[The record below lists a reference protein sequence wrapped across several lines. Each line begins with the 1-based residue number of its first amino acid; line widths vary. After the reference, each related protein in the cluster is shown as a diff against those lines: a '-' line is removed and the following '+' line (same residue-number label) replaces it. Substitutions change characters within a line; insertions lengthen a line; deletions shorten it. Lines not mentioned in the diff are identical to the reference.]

1 MVPKSVDV
9 KTPTSGNRIR
19 HPEHSSLTCIFREK
33 TYMYFI
39 HSDQMEYECQVP
51 RYVIFFH
58 FLRSED
64 WRGGVRRTAVDA
76 LARLFTGEPWG
87 VILDPAGGFSQPN

>member
-1 MVPKSVDV
+1 
-9 KTPTSGNRIR
+9 
-19 HPEHSSLTCIFREK
+19 
-33 TYMYFI
+33 MYFI
-39 HSDQMEYECQVP
+39 RSDCDQMEYQCQAP

-76 LARLFTGEPWG
+76 LARLFTGETWG
-87 VILDPAGGFSQPN
+87 FLVDPAGGFLSPTDLVGGLAKDNVLTKLVDPGLQLHIAYLPA

>member
-1 MVPKSVDV
+1 MASHLKDL
-9 KTPTSGNRIR
+9 I
-19 HPEHSSLTCIFREK
+19 LICIFIYI
-33 TYMYFI
+33 YMYFI
-39 HSDQMEYECQVP
+39 HIDQMEYECQVP
-51 RYVIFFH
+51 RYVIFFN

-76 LARLFTGEPWG
+76 LARLFTGELWG

>member
-1 MVPKSVDV
+1 MHFQKNIYV
-9 KTPTSGNRIR
+9 
-19 HPEHSSLTCIFREK
+19 
-33 TYMYFI
+33 YFI
-39 HSDQMEYECQVP
+39 YSDCDQMEYQRQAP

-58 FLRSED
+58 CLRSED